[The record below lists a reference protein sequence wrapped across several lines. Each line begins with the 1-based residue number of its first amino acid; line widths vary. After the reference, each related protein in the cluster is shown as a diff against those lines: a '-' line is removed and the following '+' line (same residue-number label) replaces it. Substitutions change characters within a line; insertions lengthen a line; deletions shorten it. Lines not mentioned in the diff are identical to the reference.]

1 MFCAGPMLSLFYKM
15 MHSIK
20 EKEYSK
26 IVQDD
31 IYKTIIVSKC
41 CETKYCEIIKIHGG
55 SIVEVFVGS
64 HPFQL

>member
-1 MFCAGPMLSLFYKM
+1 

-20 EKEYSK
+20 EKEYSE

-64 HPFQL
+64 HLFQL